1 MNRMRNST
9 HALCIAACFIGSTC
23 TAQTLN
29 ILTWQAEFADETI
42 RQWEERSG
50 VRVNQI
56 YFDQEEVRNT
66 ILLSSEVSDID
77 IVTID
82 PSTAEYAGERDIFV
96 PVEQYQN
103 TANFRHFDPQWASSC
118 APYATPYLWGTLGIV
133 YRKDRVSKVP
143 SSWRDLLEPSEEL
156 IGHIGWVENYVD
168 TLAPALIMRNKS
180 VITDDEDLLKEAFEQ
195 MKGLLPNILTFEYA
209 ISYLG
214 EYPDSD
220 DLYMALAYSGDQ
232 QELNNLSNSDQW
244 EYVMPE
250 EGSMVWTECLA
261 VLQHSEK
268 QALAMD
274 FINFINTPEVA
285 AANSEAILIPSSN
298 AAAAA
303 LQSEAVRNNPAFTL
317 SEEQLEK
324 LINYDAEFS
333 VRNILLRDRITSTL
347 VELHESQ

>member
-1 MNRMRNST
+1 MNRMHNSR
-9 HALCIAACFIGSTC
+9 HVLCLAACLFGSTC

-50 VRVNQI
+50 VRVKQI
-56 YFDQEEVRNT
+56 FFDQEEVRNT

-82 PSTAEYAGERDIFV
+82 PSTAVYAGERDIFL

-103 TANFRHFDPQWASSC
+103 TSNFRHFDQQWAQSC

-133 YRKDRVSKVP
+133 YRKDRVNEVP
-143 SSWRDLLEPSEEL
+143 SSWQDLLEPSQEL

-168 TLAPALIMRNKS
+168 TLAPALILRNQAAT
-180 VITDDEDLLKEAFEQ
+180 TDDEDVLRGAFEQ
-195 MKGLLPNILTFEYA
+195 MKGLLPAILTFEYV
-209 ISYLG
+209 ISYIG
-214 EYPDSD
+214 EKPDSD
-220 DLYMALAYSGDQ
+220 ELYMALAYSGDQ
-232 QELNNLSNSDQW
+232 QELNILSNSEQW

-250 EGSMVWTECLA
+250 EGSMVWSECLA
-261 VLQHSEK
+261 VLKHSEK

-285 AANSEAILIPSSN
+285 AANSEAISIASSN
-298 AAAAA
+298 AAATA
-303 LQSEAVRNNPAFTL
+303 LQGDSLIDNPSFAL
-317 SEEQLEK
+317 DAEQLGK
-324 LINYDAEFS
+324 LISYDAEFS